1 MAKANT
7 NYETIFVCD
16 LSNGEEAVKALVEKF
31 VTLIK
36 SNGEVTEV
44 NEWGKR
50 RLAYPINDMN
60 EGYYTFVTFNA
71 PQAFIAELE
80 RRYKIND
87 GIMRSIVVKADEK
100 ASMPPR
106 AIVDNAPVA
115 EEKEEAK
122 EEAPVEEPVVVEAEA
137 ETEAAE

>member
-16 LSNGEEAVKALVEKF
+16 ISKGEDAVKALVEKF

-71 PQAFIAELE
+71 PQAFVAELE
-80 RRYKIND
+80 RRYHIND
-87 GIMRSIVVKADEK
+87 GIMRSIVVKADDK
-100 ASMPPR
+100 ASMPQR
-106 AIVDNAPVA
+106 ATATEAAPAV
-115 EEKEEAK
+115 EEVK
-122 EEAPVEEPVVVEAEA
+122 EEAPAAAEE
-137 ETEAAE
+137 EAAE

>member
-16 LSNGEEAVKALVEKF
+16 ISKGEDAVKALVEKF

-71 PQAFIAELE
+71 PQAFVAELE
-80 RRYKIND
+80 RRYHITD
-87 GIMRSIVVKADEK
+87 GIMRSIVVKADDK
-100 ASMPPR
+100 ASMPQR
-106 AIVDNAPVA
+106 AVATEAAPAV
-115 EEKEEAK
+115 EEAT
-122 EEAPVEEPVVVEAEA
+122 EEAPAA
-137 ETEAAE
+137 QEAAE